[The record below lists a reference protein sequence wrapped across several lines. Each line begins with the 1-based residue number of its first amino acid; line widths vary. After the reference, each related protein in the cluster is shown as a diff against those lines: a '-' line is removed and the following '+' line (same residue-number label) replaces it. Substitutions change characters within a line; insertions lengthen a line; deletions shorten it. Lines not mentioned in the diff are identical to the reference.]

1 MGKPKRGHKMRE
13 VMDKKEFEEEVL
25 QIARVTRVVKG
36 GRRLRFRATVII
48 GDRKGKVAMGLGKA
62 AEVSEA
68 IKKAVT
74 KAKKNIIKVPIV
86 NETVPFE
93 VRQKY
98 KAAKLMM
105 RPARLG
111 TGIIAGSATRR
122 ILELAGVRNVVA
134 KSYGSTNKIN
144 MAKATIKAI
153 QQYFTKEI
161 RYPKKKT
168 EQPTIQQKPVIKTEK
183 KEVQK
188 EVQKKAEVAKV
199 QPKQN

>member
-168 EQPTIQQKPVIKTEK
+168 EQPTTQQKPVIKTEK

>member
-25 QIARVTRVVKG
+25 QIDRVTRVVKG

-74 KAKKNIIKVPIV
+74 KAKKNLIKVPIV

-93 VRQKY
+93 VRQKF
-98 KAAKLMM
+98 KAARLMM

-144 MAKATIKAI
+144 MAKATMKAI

-168 EQPTIQQKPVIKTEK
+168 EQPAAQQKPVIKTEK

-188 EVQKKAEVAKV
+188 KVEVAKV